1 MPEANALL
9 SVSWGY
15 IKVGWILP
23 GPRCLFLCR
32 VLQVKPLGGNGAVR
46 MVIPTR
52 CVCAVHAADM
62 DASCFPT
69 LGIHL
74 CRLK

>member
-1 MPEANALL
+1 MGCSKMPEANSLL

-32 VLQVKPLGGNGAVR
+32 VLQVKPLGGNGAV
-46 MVIPTR
+46 
-52 CVCAVHAADM
+52 
-62 DASCFPT
+62 
-69 LGIHL
+69 
-74 CRLK
+74 